1 MVFLDIFS
9 QKPNYSNSYLICNT
23 TSIKTKS
30 FPSLKKI
37 KIFIKDSEE
46 FISLDGVAFD
56 AWRLMNKRIL
66 FEDLIKKLKNIYD
79 VPEEELKRDL
89 IKFISSLEKNNLVKI
104 TKEKD

>member
-56 AWRLMNKRIL
+56 TWRLMDKKIL
-66 FEDLIKKLKNIYD
+66 FEDLIKRLKNIYD
-79 VPEEELKRDL
+79 VSEEQLKKDL
-89 IKFISSLEKNNLVKI
+89 ISFISNLEKNNLVKI
-104 TKEKD
+104 TKKKD